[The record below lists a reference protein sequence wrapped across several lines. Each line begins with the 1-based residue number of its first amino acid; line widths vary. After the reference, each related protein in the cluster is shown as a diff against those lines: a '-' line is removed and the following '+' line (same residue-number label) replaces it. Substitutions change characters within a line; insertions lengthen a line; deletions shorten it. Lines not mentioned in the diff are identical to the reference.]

1 MKIPRKAD
9 IQLSLKNKGISG
21 EGQLYMC
28 GDAFT
33 YRYIMYV
40 SVFFF
45 QQSETVYGNA
55 EGAQWFTR
63 SHD

>member
-9 IQLSLKNKGISG
+9 KQLSLKNKGISAD
-21 EGQLYMC
+21 GQFYMC

-33 YRYIMYV
+33 CRYIMYV

-45 QQSETVYGNA
+45 QQSESV
-55 EGAQWFTR
+55 
-63 SHD
+63 